1 MTPTAR
7 RLSLVSVGII
17 TTVVLAGCSA
27 ADAGGDAY
35 PNDNI
40 EIIVPFSAGG
50 PTDTVTRLLAEPM
63 GEDLGVQVIVE
74 NVGGAG
80 GTIGAGEVARA
91 DADGY
96 TLLVHHIGMSTAPAL
111 YPELAYDP
119 IADFEPIGL
128 ITEVPMT
135 IVSRADLEADTLEE
149 LAEYLIENQD
159 TVTLAHAG
167 IGSASNLCGM
177 LLQRALGI
185 ELQEVAYDGSGPA
198 ITDVVGGQVDVLC
211 DQTTNTTNLIE
222 SGDVKAF
229 AVTTPERVAT
239 LPDLPTTA
247 EAGFEDLQV
256 SVWHGLYAP
265 AGTPQAV
272 IDRLTAALQAGLA
285 DDNVAAKYADLG
297 TSPVA
302 ADQATPESLADR
314 LSSQIAVWAEVI
326 GTP

>member
-1 MTPTAR
+1 MTHTAR
-7 RLSLVSVGII
+7 HLSLLAAGAAAAVG
-17 TTVVLAGCSA
+17 LAGCSGA
-27 ADAGGDAY
+27 SAGGDTY
-35 PNDNI
+35 PDDNI
-40 EIIVPFSAGG
+40 EIVVPFSAGG

-91 DADGY
+91 DTDGY

-111 YPELAYDP
+111 YPDLAYDP

-135 IVSRADLEADTLEE
+135 IVSRASLDVDTLEE
-149 LAEYLIENQD
+149 LVDYLIENED

-167 IGSASNLCGM
+167 VGSASNLCGM
-177 LLQRALGI
+177 LLQRELGI
-185 ELQEVAYDGSGPA
+185 EIQEVAYDGSGPA

-247 EAGFEDLQV
+247 EAGFPDIEV

-272 IDRLTAALQAGLA
+272 IERLTAALQAGLA
-285 DDNVAAKYADLG
+285 DDNVATKYAELG
-297 TSPVA
+297 TSPVES
-302 ADQATPESLADR
+302 DQATPEALADR
-314 LSSQIAVWAEVI
+314 LSSQIEVWAEVI